1 MEANENMHEMRV
13 TRKKIPDN
21 RLEDRVSKGN

>member
-13 TRKKIPDN
+13 TRKKISDN